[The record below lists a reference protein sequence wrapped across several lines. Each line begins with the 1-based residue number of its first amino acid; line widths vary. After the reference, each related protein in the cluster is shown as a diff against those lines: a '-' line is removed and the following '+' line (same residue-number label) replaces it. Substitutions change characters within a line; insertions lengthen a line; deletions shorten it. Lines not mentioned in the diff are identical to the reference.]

1 MLACKFA
8 NTERSCWL
16 GANNFKILTRQQ
28 SHKTWSGWS
37 LKFNWAC
44 NLHFLFVSLTKRW
57 RKHHPWWDYN
67 STPLECASSSS
78 PGFHLEA
85 ARERN
90 KFELKVMLPWIGLK
104 ATSSLC
110 SFHTLQAEKFQ
121 PLQQFKF
128 QVSWCYVDASCIMR
142 LLTFKTLLR
151 KIAHIT

>member
-8 NTERSCWL
+8 NAERSCWL
-16 GANNFKILTRQQ
+16 GANNFKSFDSSTVSQNV
-28 SHKTWSGWS
+28 KW
-37 LKFNWAC
+37 LKFKV
-44 NLHFLFVSLTKRW
+44 FLSLQSGFPLRVPHQTLEKT
-57 RKHHPWWDYN
+57 P
-67 STPLECASSSS
+67 SLVGFTPLECASSSS
-78 PGFHLEA
+78 PGFHLE

>member
-1 MLACKFA
+1 MQICKHWKQLLV
-8 NTERSCWL
+8 RS
-16 GANNFKILTRQQ
+16 QQ
-28 SHKTWSGWS
+28 FQ
-37 LKFNWAC
+37 KFW
-44 NLHFLFVSLTKRW
+44 FVNSLTKREVV
-57 RKHHPWWDYN
+57 KIQSLIEPAICIFSSGPSPNAGENTSLVGLQQH
-67 STPLECASSSS
+67 TLECTSLSS

-110 SFHTLQAEKFQ
+110 SLHNLQAHKFQ

-151 KIAHIT
+151 EIAHIT